1 MHALDQEINPVY
13 VKWGMEGYGPDLE
26 PDEQPL
32 TTLRDVL
39 EALVHELGVCATH
52 AVEDAVSAAGIQDYE
67 RAYQARVLA
76 DELDAAALNVAPSR
90 FITAPLFRDL
100 EAGDLSKAVWLAA
113 AGAVTQRTDL
123 DGRGRIYIMDATA

>member
-1 MHALDQEINPVY
+1 MHALDQEISPVY

-39 EALVHELGVCATH
+39 EALVHELGVSATH
-52 AVEDAVSAAGIQDYE
+52 AVEEASMAAGIQDYE

-76 DELDAAALNVAPSR
+76 DELDIAALNVAPSR
-90 FITAPLFRDL
+90 FETAPLYREM
-100 EAGDLSKAVWLAA
+100 EAGALSKAVWLAVS
-113 AGAVTQRTDL
+113 GAVTQRTDL
-123 DGRGRIYIMDATA
+123 DGRGRIFIMDATA